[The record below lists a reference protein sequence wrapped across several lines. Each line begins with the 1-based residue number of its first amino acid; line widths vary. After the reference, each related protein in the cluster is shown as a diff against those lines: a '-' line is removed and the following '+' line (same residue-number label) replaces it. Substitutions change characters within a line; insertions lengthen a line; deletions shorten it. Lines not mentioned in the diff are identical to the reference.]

1 MSLQDAKLELEAYLG
16 SNAPVRSRR
25 HTHTHLSHKHGSLL
39 FFRFAAILDVP
50 AQLFD
55 STGVKDRAGPGC
67 ARVPVG
73 PERYCGHGPRALNE
87 AIPKTGLALHN
98 AFLRTVLVNAATK
111 DSASLPTSGERLIGF
126 GEASGDYAR
135 PKEKR
140 PQVRL
145 TDELV
150 RRLHKTREIMTIAKA
165 DRQNIKALVQ
175 RRKGSKN
182 AAPPPPPPV
191 NLPPPVL
198 LFTPMQN
205 PLRFRTHVC
214 VVLSLIFFFFL
225 WWWCGGIV
233 PADNDSC
240 WDTREIP
247 GYAELRQRL
256 LQKVDESGLKFV
268 NDQVVYLLMFA
279 LEV

>member
-1 MSLQDAKLELEAYLG
+1 MPMSLQDAKLELEAYLG

-214 VVLSLIFFFFL
+214 VVLSLIFFFFFVVVV
-225 WWWCGGIV
+225 WG
-233 PADNDSC
+233 DRSS
-240 WDTREIP
+240 
-247 GYAELRQRL
+247 RQRL
-256 LQKVDESGLKFV
+256 VLGHTRNPRLCRAAPASAAKGR
-268 NDQVVYLLMFA
+268 
-279 LEV
+279 